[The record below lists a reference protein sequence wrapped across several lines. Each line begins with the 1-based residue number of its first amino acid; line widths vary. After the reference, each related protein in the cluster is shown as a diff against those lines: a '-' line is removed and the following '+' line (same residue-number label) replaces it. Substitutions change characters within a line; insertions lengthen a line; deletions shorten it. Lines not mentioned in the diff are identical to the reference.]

1 MPSRLR
7 RLPTRSA
14 ISRTA
19 TGRCSRARAPTIRDE
34 QGRKVERPIVK
45 STASAQLVDKG
56 NHKHFM
62 AKEIHEQPEVVG
74 HTLAHYIDMVNER
87 VALPGKLPFDWK
99 KLKRLSISAC
109 GTAFYAGLV
118 AKYWFERFA
127 KLPVEIDIA
136 SEFRYRGA
144 PLEAGRSC
152 DFHLA
157 VGRDRRHAG
166 DVALRQGKQAA
177 HSFRGQCADLDDRA
191 RKRRGDADTGGAG
204 NRRRVDQSLH
214 LPAQRACLPGDCR
227 RPRARRFVGRR
238 TSRSWCM
245 RWSRCHV

>member
-1 MPSRLR
+1 MYLGSDAIALAPF
-7 RLPTRSA
+7 TDTIA

-19 TGRCSRARAPTIRDE
+19 TGRCSPARAPRSATRA
-34 QGRKVERPIVK
+34 GPRSSATIVK

-87 VALPGKLPFDWK
+87 VALPGKLPFDWT

-127 KLPVEIDIA
+127 QA
-136 SEFRYRGA
+136 AGRNRYRLGI
-144 PLEAGRSC
+144 PLSRRAARGGRSR
-152 DFHLA
+152 DLHLA

-166 DVALRQGKQAA
+166 DTALRAGKQAA
-177 HSFRGQCADLDDRA
+177 HSVGGQRADLDNRE
-191 RKRRGDADTGGAG
+191 RKRRGHADARRARD
-204 NRRRVDQSLH
+204 RRRIHEGLH
-214 LPAQRACLPGDCR
+214 LPAERAGLPCHCR
-227 RPRARRFVGRR
+227 GSRARRTCPKR
-238 TSRSWCM
+238 TSRTLCAP
-245 RWSRCHV
+245 